1 MTKRLFFFLSLVI
14 SFYLSSAQID
24 FNNSEE
30 LKSFFHWTPE
40 SKPLISAHRGGPYP
54 GYPENCIET
63 FEYVLTHTLTIIEC
77 DIVLTKDEQLI
88 MMHDNTLNR
97 TTTGTGRVEQ
107 QTLEEIKKLQLKD
120 NEGNVTPY
128 SIPTLREV
136 LDWTKGNAIL
146 TLDIKR
152 GVPLEKV
159 IRLVEETNSEAYAVI
174 ITYNIEQAKEVYN
187 LNPDLMISASIRNDE
202 ELNSILVSGIPLE
215 NIIAFTGTSLKSASF
230 YDNLHVKGIY
240 CILGT
245 LGNLDNKAIARGDK
259 IYLDFISI
267 GADILATDRPVEV
280 SALLRESGF

>member
-245 LGNLDNKAIARGDK
+245 
-259 IYLDFISI
+259 
-267 GADILATDRPVEV
+267 
-280 SALLRESGF
+280 

>member
-1 MTKRLFFFLSLVI
+1 MTKRLFFPLSLLI
-14 SFYLSSAQID
+14 SFYISSAQID
-24 FNNSEE
+24 FKNSEE

-63 FEYVLTHTLTIIEC
+63 FEYVLKHTPAIIEC
-77 DIVLTKDEQLI
+77 DIAMTKDENLV
-88 MMHDNTLNR
+88 MMHDNTLDR
-97 TTTGTGRVEQ
+97 TTSGTGLVEHF
-107 QTLEEIKKLQLKD
+107 TLEEIKKLQLKD
-120 NEGNVTPY
+120 SEGNVTPY
-128 SIPTLREV
+128 SIPSLREV
-136 LDWTKGNAIL
+136 LEWTKGMAIL
-146 TLDIKR
+146 TLDIKK
-152 GVPLEKV
+152 GVPLNKV

-202 ELNSILVSGIPLE
+202 ELYSILVSGIPLE

-230 YDNLHVKGIY
+230 YDNLHTKGIY

-245 LGNLDNKAIARGDK
+245 LGNLDNKAIAKGDK

-280 SALLRESGF
+280 SVLLRESGF

>member
-245 LGNLDNKAIARGDK
+245 LGNLDNKAIAKGDK